1 MTHRPQPLNAPAS
14 VAESALYPEPAF
26 GNPVSTLFESGV
38 GNCFPGL
45 EFDVRQLDARFFPGL
60 VFAFPGVTPAGPD
73 GTQGAVLAFVDTS
86 GDPMLA
92 GDAAWVTK
100 LNAAYSGDAG
110 AALGDGTWYL
120 HWVEQDGKR
129 IELYDFGIY
138 QNTVTATPYEGETCW
153 WIIRLIEPGKPLTIA
168 LTQRDS
174 GGSPMGNPVVLHGE
188 RRRFL
193 GDDGV
198 FDASYRPGEL
208 TSSMCSPWT
217 HDFRD
222 CACQYWASN
231 HPDVALGP
239 IETGF
244 AIPGGTSEDDAAQA
258 VTFLDWMRRRDA
270 PSRDVSAATTID
282 GARPR
287 RYDPYEINLR
297 WQELSFVLN
306 GMEVEGGPHA
316 SMLEPPGEPYP
327 SDAAMI
333 EDLTDNLAPLEL
345 TLAMEYL
352 YAYFSL
358 RSPEEVSPDEAARWP
373 GLADDLRAARQLI
386 LSVALSEMTH
396 ARWVNQ
402 VLWTLWRAG
411 AYPDGESYEPVVTA
425 SRTVPAPPP
434 GSGYAADLPVE
445 SDGEGGYRR
454 PRALR
459 PATPATL
466 REFEFVERPGQDV
479 DTEYSRLVRHL
490 HDQDG
495 ALAPGLYE
503 IAVRIDSDGMQHYQK
518 FRDVLR
524 ILSAY
529 QAKEPREGSPEPIEV
544 YLRPIQMGT
553 PDNCKRA
560 VELTWKTMSLL
571 REAYAAESLDD
582 MPLARKRIIEAR
594 AMMHDLR
601 DECERLAGRK
611 HLGVPFFAAF
621 DRHA

>member
-1 MTHRPQPLNAPAS
+1 MTRRPKPLNAPAA
-14 VAESALYPEPAF
+14 VAETARYPEPAF

-73 GTQGAVLAFVDTS
+73 GTQGAVLSFMDTS

-92 GDAAWVTK
+92 GDAPWVAE

-110 AALGDGTWYL
+110 AALSEGTWYL

-138 QNTVTATPYEGETCW
+138 QNAVTATPYEGETCW

-168 LTQRDS
+168 LTRRDS
-174 GGSPMGNPVVLHGE
+174 GGSPVGNPVVLHGE

-239 IETGF
+239 VETGF
-244 AIPGGTSEDDAAQA
+244 AIPGGTSEDDPAQA
-258 VTFLDWMRRRDA
+258 VTFLDWMRRRDM

-306 GMEVEGGPHA
+306 GMEVEGGPVGA
-316 SMLEPPGEPYP
+316 MLEPPGAAYE

-333 EDLTDNLAPLEL
+333 ADLEDNLAPLEL
-345 TLAMEYL
+345 TLSLEYL

-358 RSPEEVSPDEAARWP
+358 RAPEEIGPEEAARWP

-402 VLWTLWRAG
+402 ILWTLWQTD
-411 AYPDGESYEPVVTA
+411 AYPEGQRYEPVVEA
-425 SRTVPAPPP
+425 SATVPAP
-434 GSGYAADLPVE
+434 
-445 SDGEGGYRR
+445 EGDR

-459 PATPATL
+459 PATPETL
-466 REFEFVERPGQDV
+466 AEFEFVERPGEDV
-479 DTEYSRLVRHL
+479 DTEYSGLVRHL
-490 HDQDG
+490 HEKDG
-495 ALAPGLYE
+495 DIAPGLYE

-529 QAKEPREGSPEPIEV
+529 QTKEPREGASGPIEV
-544 YLRPIQMGT
+544 YLRPIREGT
-553 PDNCKRA
+553 PEECAGALDLMRRA
-560 VELTWKTMSLL
+560 LRAL
-571 REAYAAESLDD
+571 REGYASEALDD
-582 MPLARKRIIEAR
+582 MPAARDAILEAR
-594 AMMHDLR
+594 ERMHELR
-601 DECERLAGRK
+601 DECERLAGEEG
-611 HLGVPFFAAF
+611 LGVPFFAAF
-621 DRHA
+621 DDA